1 MGEAEEIYETGRKQL
16 RIINDLLATLSLDAR
31 VKDVSQ
37 GPFQTAV
44 LTQNCGLASTP
55 HEIRHHQDNAPVKEA
70 GELTSKTALELA
82 NMALSPNHFEASIGM
97 AAINSL
103 IDIEEEWCVEVN
115 AADLLAEK
123 GKDKRVAIVGHF
135 PFVPKLRQTA
145 KCLWVIEKHPRKGEF
160 PESKAGTIIPQAEVV
175 GITGSAFINHTIGHL
190 LSLCD
195 PESYILVL
203 GGTTPLSHVLFDHG
217 INAISGTKVAEPEKV
232 LQYVRQGATFRQ
244 IKGVRRLTMFKKK
257 MTSV

>member
-1 MGEAEEIYETGRKQL
+1 
-16 RIINDLLATLSLDAR
+16 
-31 VKDVSQ
+31 
-37 GPFQTAV
+37 
-44 LTQNCGLASTP
+44 
-55 HEIRHHQDNAPVKEA
+55 
-70 GELTSKTALELA
+70 
-82 NMALSPNHFEASIGM
+82 MALSPNHFEASIGM

-123 GKDKRVAIVGHF
+123 GKDKRMAIVGHF

-145 KCLWVIEKHPRKGEF
+145 KRLWVIEKHPQKGEF
-160 PESKAGTIIPQAEVV
+160 PESEAGTIIPQAEVV

-195 PESYILVL
+195 PKAYILIL
-203 GGTTPLSHVLFDHG
+203 GGTTPLSHTLFGHG
-217 INAISGTKVAEPEKV
+217 IDAISGTKVTDPEEV

-244 IKGVRRLTMFKKK
+244 VKGVRRLTMFKEK
-257 MTSV
+257 MISV